1 MRAETYTRQG
11 TGAPASKKDSK
22 QRELDYL
29 QNCFAKTG
37 GGGGGGGGNGRGLRI
52 ESGQW

>member
-37 GGGGGGGGNGRGLRI
+37 GGGGNGRGLRI